1 MNLRTTPTV
10 DAISELNFSGN
21 IIPTV
26 WYSKLKKTYRNKEIP
41 YLEAIIIL
49 SEIIYWY
56 RAREIRHPSTGK
68 HLGTARKFQS
78 DKLQKSYGDLADQ
91 FGLEKNDVKKA
102 LDYLTIKGLITKEFR
117 TITVGKSLR
126 LNNVLF
132 IEPVPDKIRELN
144 QPLKGLNI
152 NPKDDEFEICSDVSP
167 QDIIGF
173 EEEPIPSNDPSPSFQ
188 GGGKH
193 RNGGEVN
200 TESGESLSSISGGT
214 NTKTTTKNTT
224 KTTTESPTPPC
235 GRDGTRL
242 EVRKEALKINNKLD
256 KTNKEESF
264 NNLEEESLVINYNNI
279 PTKKEVSD
287 FCASKSIT
295 EELGVRFFNKM
306 EKAGWTFKNRPVI
319 SWKGLLASFV
329 KKDFERLQYNYTP
342 KLKLSDESGIGKQ
355 VTFTPRSYLNYVD
368 DPEYMCDPKDI
379 IDLIPSYIGGIC
391 GHCGKEST
399 QFNYIDNESAQCPK
413 CSANIILDKNLTHLD
428 LIKDDSI
435 TKLVPSEFFKAG
447 V

>member
-26 WYSKLKKTYRNKEIP
+26 WYSKLKKNYRNKEIP

-78 DKLQKSYGDLADQ
+78 DKLQKSYSDLAEQ

-102 LDYLTIKGLITKEFR
+102 LDYLSTKGLVTKEFR
-117 TITVGKSLR
+117 TITIGKSLR

-132 IEPVPDKIRELN
+132 IEPVPEKIRELN

-152 NPKDDEFEICSDVSP
+152 NPKEDEFEIGDEFNPCATLS
-167 QDIIGF
+167 F
-173 EEEPIPSNDPSPSFQ
+173 EEDPIPSNDPSPSFQ
-188 GGGKH
+188 GGGND
-193 RNGGEVN
+193 RNDRELN
-200 TESGESLSSISGGT
+200 IESGESLSLVSGGT
-214 NTKTTTKNTT
+214 NTETTTEITT
-224 KTTTESPTPPC
+224 KTTPESPTPPC
-235 GRDGTRL
+235 GRDETRP
-242 EVRKEALKINNKLD
+242 EVREVTCKKDNKLD
-256 KTNKEESF
+256 KTNKEESI
-264 NNLEEESLVINYNNI
+264 NTLEKDSLVIKNNNI
-279 PTKKEVSD
+279 PTREEVSD
-287 FCASKSIT
+287 FCVSKGIT
-295 EELGVRFFNKM
+295 EELGLRFFNKM
-306 EKAGWTFKNRPVI
+306 EKAGWSFKNRPVI

-342 KLKLSDESGIGKQ
+342 KLKLSDESGKGKE
-355 VTFTPRSYLNYVD
+355 VKFTPKTYLNYVD
-368 DPEYMCDPKDI
+368 DPEYMCDPKYI
-379 IDLIPSYIGGIC
+379 KDLIPSYLGGTC
-391 GHCGKEST
+391 GNCGKDSV
-399 QFNYIDNESAQCPK
+399 QFNYINNDRAQCPK

-428 LIKDDSI
+428 IIRDDSI